1 MIERKKMQ
9 KKMSSALS
17 RQQPDTRPVGKVWD
31 IPLRLFHW
39 LLMLAVIGAIASG
52 KTQNWFWHEKMGLTV
67 LGLIGFRLIW
77 GVVGTRYARFSSFR
91 LMPRHVIDYIRSR
104 LAGDKSHSPGHAP
117 TGAWATIL
125 LLAVLGGMAGF
136 GTMAHND
143 VLFEGPLAAITNGYG
158 AGGFSDTATDWHNA
172 LEPVMFAML
181 AVHIV
186 ALLMYRIWLK
196 INLVPAMI
204 TGGVTGDEE
213 MSLKPFSKT
222 HQITGVILL
231 LAMIAAAQC
240 LGLIGERYYF

>member
-77 GVVGTRYARFSSFR
+77 GVVGTRYARF
-91 LMPRHVIDYIRSR
+91 MPRHVIDYIRSR

-143 VLFEGPLAAITNGYG
+143 VLFEGPLAAIANGYG